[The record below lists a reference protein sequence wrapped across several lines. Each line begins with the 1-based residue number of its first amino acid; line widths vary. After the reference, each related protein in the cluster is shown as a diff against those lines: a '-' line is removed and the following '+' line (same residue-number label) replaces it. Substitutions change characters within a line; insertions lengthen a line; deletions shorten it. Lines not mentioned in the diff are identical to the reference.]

1 MEFNYPIVGVILL
14 IAVLIIFA
22 LIRRNKKDQKNFE
35 KSINE
40 SEMEPEQ
47 HKDVEPF

>member
-1 MEFNYPIVGVILL
+1 MEMNYPIVGVILL
-14 IAVLIIFA
+14 IAILIIVF
-22 LIRRNKKDQKNFE
+22 LIRRNKKDREDFE
-35 KSINE
+35 KNINE